1 MGGEFTECSLRLCSA
16 PQAELVK
23 VADPAE
29 YNTIK
34 DFFLKST
41 SGGLTVINV
50 ERVINLPM
58 WQSFAMKRQTVTMRY
73 QSADGRE
80 GAERYN
86 NHGELERCWLFH
98 GTGPDTVP
106 LIIQQ
111 VGVARLVA
119 VASDNI
125 TL

>member
-1 MGGEFTECSLRLCSA
+1 MVV
-16 PQAELVK
+16 AESCRSGQQWN
-23 VADPAE
+23 PG
-29 YNTIK
+29 
-34 DFFLKST
+34 T
-41 SGGLTVINV
+41 SQQRTVINV